1 MKRLGAVGLVA
12 AVIAGIATAAFVLRA
27 DDETTEAIGTAA
39 DALVAGGVPAVLVRV
54 RDGNEQ
60 PVELQRGDASAGDRF
75 RVGSVTKTFVAA
87 AALMLAD
94 EGRLSLDDPVDRHV
108 FGLLRDGDRVVVR
121 DLLDHTAG
129 LFDYTSVRELRDGER
144 SPRDLVDLTN
154 TQDRNPGAVFEHQ
167 LPRPRAR
174 PRGGLRQVARRAPGR
189 RIRPLRPRGHDV
201 RARTRPRPVPPRSRA
216 GVPRRHRNGAAARH
230 RGAYR
235 PVRLG
240 GRCGR
245 LDRGRPRA
253 FLHPPAGERPR
264 SADDAAPARRAS
276 ASASCASQTACGPA
290 VGHTGNVLGTVTV
303 VWARGDR
310 VLVAAAN
317 VFPLTPDQ
325 EAAFQRLLGRA
336 FCG

>member
-12 AVIAGIATAAFVLRA
+12 AVIAGIGTAAFVLRA
-27 DDETTEAIGTAA
+27 DDGTTEAIGTAA

-60 PVELQRGDASAGDRF
+60 PVELQRGDASVGDRF

-108 FGLLRDGDRVVVR
+108 LGLLRDGDRVVVR

-129 LFDYTSVRELRDGER
+129 LFDYTSVRELREGDR
-144 SPRDLVDLTN
+144 SPRALVDLTN
-154 TQDRNPGAVFEHQ
+154 TQDRNPGAYSSTNYLALGLVLEAASGRSLGDLLEDVFT
-167 LPRPRAR
+167 RF
-174 PRGGLRQVARRAPGR
+174 GLEGTSFDPGR
-189 RIRPLRPRGHDV
+189 VRGPYLHGHERALRDGIATGRLRDTAARTARSTWAAGAVVSTAADLERFFTRLLASELGRRMTPV
-201 RARTRPRPVPPRSRA
+201 RASRF
-216 GVPRRHRNGAAARH
+216 GLGL
-230 RGAYR
+230 
-235 PVRLG
+235 VRFETE
-240 GRCGR
+240 CG
-245 LDRGRPRA
+245 
-253 FLHPPAGERPR
+253 
-264 SADDAAPARRAS
+264 
-276 ASASCASQTACGPA
+276 TA

-303 VWARGDR
+303 VWARGGR

-325 EAAFQRLLGRA
+325 EAAFQRLLVRA